1 MMRFVLTVLLLLVTM
16 LGFAQDPEREK
27 IQQLQ
32 LQKEMEK
39 ARLIRQQMDSG
50 IYLME
55 REQYAVADE
64 KLKYALANMKS
75 IPSDLT
81 FFFGKNSYFIGKFK
95 QSVDWLSKYLQ
106 LKGTSGQYSSEA
118 AEWLKKAEAALV
130 LEHQA
135 ESVKAGQVLSRDYVI
150 DCGPNAKVV
159 CPVCNGST
167 VTIKRDAFGQD
178 KYKTCPYCNKLGYL
192 TCDEYNQLLK
202 GQLKAH

>member
-1 MMRFVLTVLLLLVTM
+1 MKPFLIVFLFAVTTAY
-16 LGFAQDPEREK
+16 AQDPEREK

-32 LQKEMEK
+32 LQREMEK
-39 ARLIRQQMDSG
+39 ARLVRQQMDSG

-55 REQYAVADE
+55 QEQYVAADE

-81 FFFGKNSYFIGKFK
+81 FFFGKNSFQIGKYK
-95 QSVDWLSKYLQ
+95 QSVDWLSKYIQ
-106 LKGTSGQYSSEA
+106 LKGTTGQYSTEA
-118 AEWLKKAEAALV
+118 TEWLKKAEAALV
-130 LEHQA
+130 QEHQA
-135 ESVKAGQVLSRDYVI
+135 GSVKASQVLSQDYVI

-167 VTIKRDAFGQD
+167 VTIKRDVFGQE
-178 KYKTCPYCNKLGYL
+178 KYRTCPYCNKVGFL